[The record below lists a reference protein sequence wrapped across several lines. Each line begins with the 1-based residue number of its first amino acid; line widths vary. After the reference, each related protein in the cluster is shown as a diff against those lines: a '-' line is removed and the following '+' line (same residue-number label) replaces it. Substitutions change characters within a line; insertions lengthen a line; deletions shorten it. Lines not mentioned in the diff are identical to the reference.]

1 MTLSG
6 FWPVTILIAVF
17 IILQTTV
24 FKNIRLFGIR
34 PDFALIIFLFTS
46 ARQGSFR
53 SQVTG
58 FATGLVQDFLSLA
71 PLGFNAFV
79 RTVIGYLYGLLR
91 GSFFIDPIFFPILIV
106 VIGTLLKYFL
116 SYVLMLVFVSSA
128 SAATVFS
135 ARMWIEMGI
144 NGFFAPFIFALLKL
158 FKFIPVRER
167 DEMFR

>member
-6 FWPVTILIAVF
+6 FWPVTVLIAVF
-17 IILQTTV
+17 VVLQSTI
-24 FKNIRLFGIR
+24 FKDVRLFGVK

-46 ARQGSFR
+46 ARQGSLR
-53 SQVTG
+53 GQLTG
-58 FATGLVQDFLSLA
+58 FITGLVQDFLSLA

-79 RTVIGYLYGLLR
+79 RTIIGYLYGLLR

-116 SYVLMLVFVSSA
+116 SYILMLIFVSSA

-158 FKFIPVRER
+158 VKFIPARER